1 MLVKEAKAI
10 ASISNRNSK
19 MPGSTFAQ
27 DAFACK
33 VGSKLAKVKGSVCE
47 SCYAR
52 RIQKMRPSVNQGWTA
67 NYEKAVSLIA
77 SNPTKWVDACVFQ
90 ILRMAEKTHSDA
102 EKEYLNTVAEFNMLK
117 ANNMTSTSKHRRAC
131 IAAKKEFDKVKK
143 SQYYHRWFDSGDID
157 TVDQLAAICEVARR
171 TPEIKHWL
179 PTREIAMVRGYLKNN
194 VIPGNLVIRISSP
207 MVGDKPVKDFLNTS
221 TVHVKNGEVFG
232 NECPAYKQGNSCGDC
247 RNCWDADVPNVSYK
261 KH

>member
-33 VGSKLAKVKGSVCE
+33 VGSRLAKVKGSVCE

-52 RIQKMRPSVNQGWTA
+52 RIQKMRPSVNVGWTA

-77 SNPTKWVDACVFQ
+77 NNPQKWVDACVFQ
-90 ILRMAEKTHSDA
+90 INRMAEKSG
-102 EKEYLNTVAEFNMLK
+102 E
-117 ANNMTSTSKHRRAC
+117 
-131 IAAKKEFDKVKK
+131 
-143 SQYYHRWFDSGDID
+143 YYHRWFDSGDID
-157 TVDQLAAICEVARR
+157 SEAQLAAICEVARR
-171 TPEIKHWL
+171 TPTIKHWL
-179 PTREIAMVRGYLKNN
+179 PTREIAIVRQYRKSNT
-194 VIPGNLVIRISSP
+194 IPGNLVIRVSSP
-207 MVGDKPVKDFLNTS
+207 MVGDKPVKDFPNTS
-221 TVHVKNGEVFG
+221 TVHNKDGKVFG

-247 RNCWDADVPNVSYK
+247 RNCWDADIANVSYK

>member
-1 MLVKEAKAI
+1 MERRITMLVKEAKAI

-77 SNPTKWVDACVFQ
+77 SNPSKWVDACVFQ
-90 ILRMAEKTHSDA
+90 ISRMAEKSG
-102 EKEYLNTVAEFNMLK
+102 EK
-117 ANNMTSTSKHRRAC
+117 
-131 IAAKKEFDKVKK
+131 
-143 SQYYHRWFDSGDID
+143 YHRWFDSGDID

-171 TPEIKHWL
+171 TPNIKHWL
-179 PTREIAMVRGYLKNN
+179 PTREIAMVRGYRKSND
-194 VIPGNLVIRISSP
+194 IPGNLVIRISSP

-221 TVHVKNGEVFG
+221 TVHTKDGEVFG

-247 RNCWDADVPNVSYK
+247 RNCWDASVPNVSYK